1 VGNGRD
7 KEEDNKQFFCTK
19 RFFEESGMKSFVP
32 HICRFFSTANP
43 TWGVIFES
51 SKLKARTS
59 LLPRFSE
66 KRRSSFEL

>member
-1 VGNGRD
+1 MI
-7 KEEDNKQFFCTK
+7 FCGGSDSGEQK
-19 RFFEESGMKSFVP
+19 SPEHDFEYLYCTMNTILFP
-32 HICRFFSTANP
+32 NLFTANP

-66 KRRSSFEL
+66 KRNWSFEL